1 MVTSLYFCQITCVFS
16 LYIWCAA
23 ADPADPGVFRSK
35 KYLKIPE
42 KQKDF
47 RPKDSKIGGEST
59 SSIQEAN
66 SATTGGKSLEA
77 TVEHLTIKTEK
88 KDASSQSSSCCMLVL
103 FPCALVCSCLS
114 PHDESSDQQLSED
127 GMFYCNLCEVEV
139 LGWRHLT
146 EPTGVWRH
154 YILGHVTMYSAFD
167 AVLPPT
173 SSLFSRTFDSPQKF
187 TST

>member
-1 MVTSLYFCQITCVFS
+1 M
-16 LYIWCAA
+16 
-23 ADPADPGVFRSK
+23 
-35 KYLKIPE
+35 
-42 KQKDF
+42 
-47 RPKDSKIGGEST
+47 
-59 SSIQEAN
+59 QEAN
-66 SATTGGKSLEA
+66 STTAGGKSLEA

-103 FPCALVCSCLS
+103 FPCALVCNCLS

-127 GMFYCNLCEVEV
+127 GMFYCSLCEVEV

-154 YILGHVTMYSAFD
+154 IIYSGHVTMYSAFD
-167 AVLPPT
+167 PCYLPRR
-173 SSLFSRTFDSPQKF
+173 LCLAELLILPQKF